1 MAIHI
6 GRREFIVALGG
17 AAAAWPLAA
26 GAQPAERVRVA
37 VLMSS
42 SESDKDAAV
51 WLTLFRSTLQALGWT
66 DGRNIQFDIRWT
78 AGEPERMRK
87 YASELIALKPAA
99 ILAAGTLLVKTVQ
112 GLAGSTPVVFV
123 QVTDPVDAGFVASLA
138 RPGGNLTGFTSFE
151 YAMSSKWL
159 LLLKEMHPTVAHVS
173 IIEHPSNPNRTG
185 YFRVIEAAGATLG
198 VQVVAAGVRDDG
210 EIVRAIETLAA
221 NPSGGLVFPPDS
233 FTLSRRDLI
242 VRQTIQHR
250 VPAVYAF
257 RTFATNGGLMS
268 YGVDNSDMYR
278 GAASYIDRILRGT
291 TPAAL
296 PVQASTKYQ
305 LVINGKTAKVLSVEV
320 RRRYSRLLTR

>member
-138 RPGGNLTGFTSFE
+138 RPGGNLTG
-151 YAMSSKWL
+151 
-159 LLLKEMHPTVAHVS
+159 
-173 IIEHPSNPNRTG
+173 
-185 YFRVIEAAGATLG
+185 
-198 VQVVAAGVRDDG
+198 
-210 EIVRAIETLAA
+210 
-221 NPSGGLVFPPDS
+221 
-233 FTLSRRDLI
+233 
-242 VRQTIQHR
+242 
-250 VPAVYAF
+250 
-257 RTFATNGGLMS
+257 
-268 YGVDNSDMYR
+268 
-278 GAASYIDRILRGT
+278 
-291 TPAAL
+291 
-296 PVQASTKYQ
+296 
-305 LVINGKTAKVLSVEV
+305 
-320 RRRYSRLLTR
+320 